1 MSIGQSRSAF
11 AVDRCSNVTLPGLP
25 DAMNIP
31 SCSPPVWKNL
41 YDAAIAFK
49 EIACWEWM
57 SDSDIFGVQNPETGE
72 VGYCCVLGRL
82 GEVFGLAVYL
92 GSEGLEQYRKVQSGK
107 VDARSPDFAYSQ
119 NCLTAWFGDRNDLDQ
134 ADLKV
139 VKELG
144 LKFRGSNAWPQF
156 RSLQPGYLPWHL
168 TEGEARYLAVSVEQ
182 AQEVALCLNKDPN
195 WLSGP
200 GKNHYLVR
208 VPVDRESGG
217 SWESHWLTPAPI
229 AKPSVRSYP
238 LDEVRLR
245 RIRNAAVTRHGI
257 WEVDAF
263 YMPTPVEGEGRLYFP
278 YSILAADHQSGFILG
293 SVLAEPSEW
302 EAKFPPG
309 ILDCIENNNVLPSAL
324 WVRKEELRD
333 LLEPLTSRLDIA
345 VHLIRKLPE
354 IDRARRAMVKYFR
367 R

>member
-1 MSIGQSRSAF
+1 
-11 AVDRCSNVTLPGLP
+11 
-25 DAMNIP
+25 MNIP
-31 SCSPPVWKNL
+31 SCSLPVWKDL
-41 YDAAIAFK
+41 YDASIAFR
-49 EIACWEWM
+49 ETACWEWM

-72 VGYCCVLGRL
+72 VSYCCVLGQL

-156 RSLQPGYLPWHL
+156 RSLQPGYLPWYL
-168 TEGEARYLAVSVEQ
+168 TEGEAKYLALSAEQ
-182 AQEVALCLNKDPN
+182 AREVALCLNKDPN

-208 VPVDRESGG
+208 VPIDRESGG

-229 AKPSVRSYP
+229 AKPKVRSYP

-245 RIRNAAVTRHGI
+245 RIRNAAATRQGI
-257 WEVDAF
+257 WEVDVF
-263 YMPTPVEGEGRLYFP
+263 YMPTPVEGEGRPYFP

-293 SVLAEPSEW
+293 STLAEPSEW

-309 ILDCIENNNVLPSAL
+309 ILDCIENNNLLPSAL
-324 WVRKEELRD
+324 WVRKGELRD
-333 LLEPLTSRLDIA
+333 LLEPLASRLDIA

-354 IDRARRAMVKYFR
+354 IDRVRRAMVKYFKSR